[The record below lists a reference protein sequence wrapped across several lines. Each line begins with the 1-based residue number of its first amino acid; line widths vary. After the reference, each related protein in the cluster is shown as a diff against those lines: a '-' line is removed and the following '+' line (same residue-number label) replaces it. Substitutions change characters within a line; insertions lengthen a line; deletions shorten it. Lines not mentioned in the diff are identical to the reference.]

1 MSHTQKF
8 SGGSYVNP
16 RIIIKQEESFK
27 KIGFHT
33 TQGAAT
39 ASEYVGGASRSWDK
53 IDPFSCGKL

>member
-16 RIIIKQEESFK
+16 RIIIKQEESLNK
-27 KIGFHT
+27 KFGFHT

-39 ASEYVGGASRSWDK
+39 ASEYVGGAS
-53 IDPFSCGKL
+53 